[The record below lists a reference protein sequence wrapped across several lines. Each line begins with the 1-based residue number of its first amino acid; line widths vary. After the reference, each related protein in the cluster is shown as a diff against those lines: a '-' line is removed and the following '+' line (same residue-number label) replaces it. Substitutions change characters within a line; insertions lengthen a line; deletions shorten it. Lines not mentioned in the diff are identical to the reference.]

1 MAVTAQ
7 QIQMARKAGY
17 SDDEIVSHLAD
28 TEPQMKTA
36 IQAGYTPAEI
46 MAHFDQPK
54 DGRTPSY
61 DNRVTD
67 KAEIERRRREFV
79 QNTGTLATRAK
90 DVANQAFNPEVQI
103 PAADSVGDFAARVLP
118 QSLTQLGP
126 KMIKG
131 AYDAVKGQT
140 DPIVNS
146 LSSLRPTGQLPGPQ
160 MERNA
165 GRTVMGLAEAMT
177 APTGLMGAD
186 RAKEAWLTDPAGSAL
201 AVSPLVKPSLRTLGK
216 VVDAVPRPKGATL
229 EGVIDTGIDKGIR
242 PGIEGNRTFAQS
254 SQYHKRAQQAVKTII
269 DNHAQGALKLTDE
282 FGEVTPTLPKNLRQ
296 FSQAIDQSKRNI
308 YEQYNKMAVES
319 GESGAV
325 VDLSPIPNELMSV
338 ANNRALQK
346 AAPGV
351 AEYAKSRAQ
360 AFSGDG
366 AKTDGITSRR
376 SNTFTTEEAQQA
388 IAIYNQSLEA
398 FNKNPS
404 YDTASRAYID
414 SLIVNHLRKGLDAS
428 IEKATGPGYQA
439 LKNEYGALKTIEKDV
454 SRRAIVDA
462 RKNPK
467 GLLDFSD
474 VFSGGQ
480 VINGLL
486 SMNPAVVGSGIA
498 SKVIANIYKLKND
511 PNKIVSKMFDKA
523 GKMYTPKQA
532 AEINMAHPLA
542 PQTPTE
548 NNRYGTVNNAGISQP
563 GPQINN
569 IGPVNTGVPV
579 LPQEQPNV
587 MRGVNSGNLNAPAR
601 NQVDPYLSGAKP
613 KQPDAPVKPA
623 NAMTWK
629 DFLSAN
635 MGAYM
640 KSEGSHGAAIRKLA
654 EEWKKMKK

>member
-1 MAVTAQ
+1 MPVYEIEHPKTGQKIRLEGDGVPTDADIREAFASVK
-7 QIQMARKAGY
+7 IQP
-17 SDDEIVSHLAD
+17 S
-28 TEPQMKTA
+28 
-36 IQAGYTPAEI
+36 
-46 MAHFDQPK
+46 PK

-61 DNRVTD
+61 DNRVFD
-67 KAEIERRRREFV
+67 RAEIERGRREFV
-79 QNTGTLATRAK
+79 QSTGTIMTRAK
-90 DVANQAFNPEVQI
+90 DIANQAFNPEVQI
-103 PAADSVGDFAARVLP
+103 PAADSVGDFTTRVLP

-126 KMIKG
+126 KILKG
-131 AYDAVKGQT
+131 TYEGVKGQT
-140 DPIVNS
+140 DPLVRS
-146 LSSLRPTGQLPGPQ
+146 LSSLEPTGQLPGPQ
-160 MERNA
+160 MVRNA
-165 GRTVMGLAEAMT
+165 GRTIYGVAESMT

-201 AVSPLVKPSLRTLGK
+201 AVSPMVKPSLRTLGK
-216 VVDAVPRPKGATL
+216 VADAVPRPKGSTL

-319 GESGAV
+319 GEAGAV

-360 AFSGDG
+360 AFSGNG

-414 SLIVNHLRKGLDAS
+414 SLIVNHLRKGLDSS
-428 IEKATGPGYQA
+428 IEQASGAGYQA

-480 VINGLL
+480 VVNGLL
-486 SMNPAVVGSGIA
+486 TMNPAVVGSGIA
-498 SKVIANIYKLKND
+498 SKIIANIYKLKND

-532 AEINMAHPLA
+532 AEINSARPLA
-542 PQTPTE
+542 MQTPTD
-548 NNRYGTVNNAGISQP
+548 NSRYGTVNNAGISQP
-563 GPQINN
+563 GPQINS

-613 KQPDAPVKPA
+613 QSTAPVKPA

-654 EEWKKMKK
+654 KEWKELKR